1 MLCRL
6 LACSLAMGRLSV
18 VSRVFFRN
26 GEDRMLAGQRR
37 WGAHHARV
45 SLQLV
50 TVGRLGMFLA
60 NPLALPGPRSWLA
73 AVGPDYRPVSLGS

>member
-1 MLCRL
+1 
-6 LACSLAMGRLSV
+6 
-18 VSRVFFRN
+18 
-26 GEDRMLAGQRR
+26 MLAGQRR